1 LLLKPTPLAIFVRG
15 MDESLCQQHIIR
27 IRDISASQS
36 EQAYNMLFKLF
47 ATPDLFYIVK
57 VILALFAIL
66 LSFNLVSEE
75 KEARTLALACSNS
88 ISRPNL
94 LLGKWISGLMGLVAP
109 LLVAILISA
118 IVINLSPQIQMDWE
132 HWLKLIL
139 LIVSSMLYLAFFF
152 SLGLLVSCVY
162 TRSSSALV
170 VSLFLWI
177 FFVFII
183 PGLGR
188 ITAETLVDIP
198 PAQSIMIRE
207 HMAEVKR
214 VQQEIEESGGY
225 RYIMDY
231 PEIDKLLADY
241 RGKLERQLEFSKSIT
256 RISPAA
262 VYTLLATD
270 FAGTGIMERLELK
283 RSVLIHRNT
292 LIQSLKNSSKAL
304 PVITYKRLAAADIL
318 AREGLINLMV
328 ILLQNVVIFSAAYV
342 LFLRYDVR

>member
-1 LLLKPTPLAIFVRG
+1 
-15 MDESLCQQHIIR
+15 
-27 IRDISASQS
+27 
-36 EQAYNMLFKLF
+36 
-47 ATPDLFYIVK
+47 
-57 VILALFAIL
+57 
-66 LSFNLVSEE
+66 
-75 KEARTLALACSNS
+75 
-88 ISRPNL
+88 
-94 LLGKWISGLMGLVAP
+94 
-109 LLVAILISA
+109 
-118 IVINLSPQIQMDWE
+118 
-132 HWLKLIL
+132 
-139 LIVSSMLYLAFFF
+139 
-152 SLGLLVSCVY
+152 
-162 TRSSSALV
+162 
-170 VSLFLWI
+170 
-177 FFVFII
+177 
-183 PGLGR
+183 
-188 ITAETLVDIP
+188 
-198 PAQSIMIRE
+198 
-207 HMAEVKR
+207 
-214 VQQEIEESGGY
+214 
-225 RYIMDY
+225 MDY